1 MGASA
6 SQLRLMDSWAWF
18 VAPSTGRS
26 VYGAAPSTGA
36 TPATSRLTGPYRARL
51 QLDERTRHDDD
62 YDHHNPT
69 GAVLVATTTAPARTV
84 IAVLVAETTAP
95 TAGRAYPVSGV
106 RTYRDDV
113 GVHHVTCALGRSQ

>member
-26 VYGAAPSTGA
+26 IYGAAPSTGT

-51 QLDERTRHDDD
+51 QLDERARHDDD
-62 YDHHNPT
+62 HDHHSPT
-69 GAVLVATTTAPARTV
+69 GSVLVATTTAPARTV
-84 IAVLVAETTAP
+84 IAVLVGATTTP
-95 TAGRAYPVSGV
+95 TAARSYPVAGV
-106 RTYRDDV
+106 RTFYDDEA
-113 GVHHVTCALGRSQ
+113 VHHVTCSLGRAQ